1 MLVQHVFPEFS
12 SHVGH
17 LRAKAAWVAG
27 QYAHITFSDQDNFRK
42 AMHCVISG
50 LRDPELPVRV
60 DSVFALRS
68 FVEACKDLDE
78 IRPILP
84 QLLMGEVENE
94 DLVFT
99 LETIVDRF
107 GEEMAPYALGL
118 CQSLA
123 FWRCMASSEA
133 DDEVEDSGA
142 LAAVGCLR
150 ALSTILE
157 SISSLPHLFIQIE
170 PTLLPILRRMLVLE
184 IVSYLTFY
192 SPTISLDMWSLWP
205 LMMEALNDWAIDFFE
220 NILVPLD
227 NYISRGT
234 EHFVTCKDPDYQ
246 QCLWKGLSSV
256 MTDQNMEDSDIVPA
270 PKLIEVFFQN
280 CKGQV
285 DHWVEPYLRLTIDR
299 LRRAEKPYLKSLL
312 VQVIANVFYYN
323 PSLTLAMLHKLGVA
337 TEIFNLWFV
346 MLQQVKKSGKRV
358 NFKREHDKKVCCLG
372 LTSLIGLPANHIPAE
387 ALERIFKATL
397 ELLVAYKEQ
406 VSKRQNAAA
415 ADDVDEFDAD
425 EEENEED
432 EDDGEMGVDDEDQD
446 EVNSLNIQKLV
457 QARGFQLHDE
467 DDDDDDSDDDF
478 SDDEELQTPIDEV
491 DPFIF
496 FVGTIQAVQA
506 SDPARFQSLMQ
517 TLDFHYQALANGV
530 AQHAEERKVEIEK
543 EKLEKANAQ

>member
-1 MLVQHVFPEFS
+1 
-12 SHVGH
+12 
-17 LRAKAAWVAG
+17 
-27 QYAHITFSDQDNFRK
+27 
-42 AMHCVISG
+42 
-50 LRDPELPVRV
+50 
-60 DSVFALRS
+60 
-68 FVEACKDLDE
+68 
-78 IRPILP
+78 
-84 QLLMGEVENE
+84 
-94 DLVFT
+94 
-99 LETIVDRF
+99 
-107 GEEMAPYALGL
+107 
-118 CQSLA
+118 
-123 FWRCMASSEA
+123 
-133 DDEVEDSGA
+133 
-142 LAAVGCLR
+142 
-150 ALSTILE
+150 
-157 SISSLPHLFIQIE
+157 
-170 PTLLPILRRMLVLE
+170 
-184 IVSYLTFY
+184 
-192 SPTISLDMWSLWP
+192 
-205 LMMEALNDWAIDFFE
+205 MMEALNDWAIDFFE

-246 QCLWKGLSSV
+246 QSLWKGLSSV
-256 MTDQNMEDSDIVPA
+256 MTEQNMEDSDIVPA

-346 MLQQVKKSGKRV
+346 MLQQVKKSGKKV

-406 VSKRQNAAA
+406 VAESKRQNDAAD
-415 ADDVDEFDAD
+415 DDVDEFDAD

-432 EDDGEMGVDDEDQD
+432 EDDGEMGVDDEDRD